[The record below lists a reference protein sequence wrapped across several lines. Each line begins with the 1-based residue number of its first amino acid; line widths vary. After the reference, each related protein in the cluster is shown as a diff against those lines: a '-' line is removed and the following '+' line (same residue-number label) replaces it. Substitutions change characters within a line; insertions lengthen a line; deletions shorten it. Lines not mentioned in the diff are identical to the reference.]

1 MTPEEII
8 RYLDGAPARKVGVV
22 GTLRADGSPHLV
34 PVWFWYDGVAVFIW
48 TGEDRAWVHHLRRD
62 PRVAFSVQDQ
72 TEPYAAVL
80 MRGTAEVLPADPRVI
95 REIVAGYVPPAEIAA
110 YIEIWKELQLIVSI
124 APAAI
129 RAWGRGY

>member
-1 MTPEEII
+1 MTPEEI
-8 RYLDGAPARKVGVV
+8 RQYLDGAPARQVGVV

-34 PVWFWYDGVAVFIW
+34 PVWFWHDGAAVFIW

-72 TEPYAAVL
+72 TEPYAAVV
-80 MRGTAEVLPADPRVI
+80 MRGTAAVLPADPQVI
-95 REIVAGYVPPAEIAA
+95 RQIVAGYVPAVEIDA
-110 YIEIWKELQLIVSI
+110 YIQNWRDLHLVVKITPGE
-124 APAAI
+124 I